1 MIAKP
6 KIRKKVTISTVKKYM
21 HYYYPHI
28 PIVWNSYEQY
38 GITNSE
44 LDEIIDT
51 IKMTFISPIT
61 NKFVCEY
68 LVAWQSTERE
78 YTPIRKHRKFI
89 YFLHQLKIQAY
100 KWESIKGAKCVSDE
114 LDTSND
120 EYFDLYESPYP
131 LELDQHELAEDIDDY
146 NSYFDEDL
154 SAEMSYY
161 MWIQSCEDDILHS
174 ICTEKEKFKM
184 FSKLLLYNEL

>member
-1 MIAKP
+1 MTKP

-28 PIVWNSYEQY
+28 PIVWNSHEQY
-38 GITNSE
+38 GITNNE
-44 LDEIIDT
+44 LDKIIDT
-51 IKMTFISPIT
+51 IKMTFESSVT

-78 YTPIRKHRKFI
+78 YTPIRKHYKFI
-89 YFLHQLKIQAY
+89 DFLYQLKILDY
-100 KWESIKGAKCVSDE
+100 KWESIKDARCVADE
-114 LDTSND
+114 LDTKND

-131 LELDQHELAEDIDDY
+131 LELDQQELSEDMYDY
-146 NSYFDEDL
+146 TSYLDEDL

-161 MWIQSCEDDILHS
+161 MWIKSCEDNILHS
-174 ICTEKEKFKM
+174 ICSEKEKFKM
-184 FSKLLLYNEL
+184 FSELLLYNEL